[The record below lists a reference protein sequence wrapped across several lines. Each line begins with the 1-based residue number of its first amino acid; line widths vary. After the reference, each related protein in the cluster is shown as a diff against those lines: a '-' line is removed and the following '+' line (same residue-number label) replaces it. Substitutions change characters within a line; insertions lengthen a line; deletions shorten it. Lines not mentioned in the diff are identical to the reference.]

1 MEAGGSVWARRFIVA
16 ALIQGAILFAVT
28 MTLLIVDLLSFLEPS
43 MGIVAPELIIASGF
57 AGTWFTIGFLGY
69 FIVPVIGS
77 GLSALF
83 YHYIEVVMGR
93 PYTGG
98 RQYLAWGHLLL
109 GNILIGA
116 ALALLMYGGY
126 TGGAAMLSVP
136 LGGGGHDA
144 QWVHD
149 NILGFLT
156 GPISSLFIVGAL
168 GPLLGG
174 IGYYLQFVGKGETP
188 AAVPKV

>member
-1 MEAGGSVWARRFIVA
+1 MEGGESVWARRFIWA
-16 ALIQGAILFAVT
+16 ALIQGAILFVVT
-28 MTLLIVDLLSFLEPS
+28 MTLLLVDLVAFLAPGL
-43 MGIVAPELIIASGF
+43 GIVSPELIIASGF

-77 GLSALF
+77 GLSAWF
-83 YHYIEVVMGR
+83 YHYVEAVLGK
-93 PYTGG
+93 PYRGG
-98 RQYLAWGHLLL
+98 RQYLAWAHLLL
-109 GNILIGA
+109 GNVLIGA
-116 ALALLMYGGY
+116 ALGLLMYGGY
-126 TGGAAMLSVP
+126 TGGAAMLAAS

-174 IGYYLQFVGKGETP
+174 VGYFLQFRGKGTAP
-188 AAVPKV
+188 VPKV

>member
-1 MEAGGSVWARRFIVA
+1 MEAGGSVWARRFIWA
-16 ALIQGAILFAVT
+16 ALIQGAILFVVT
-28 MTLLIVDLLSFLEPS
+28 MALLIVDLVGFLAPGL
-43 MGIVAPELIIASGF
+43 GIVSPELVIASGF

-69 FIVPVIGS
+69 FVVPVVGS
-77 GLSALF
+77 GLSAWF
-83 YHYIEVVMGR
+83 YHFIEVDLQR
-93 PYTGG
+93 PYAGG
-98 RQYLAWGHLLL
+98 LKYLAWTHLLL

-116 ALALLMYGGY
+116 ALGLLMYGGY
-126 TGGAAMLSVP
+126 SGGAAMLSVP

-174 IGYYLQFVGKGETP
+174 IGYYVQFRGKKTASP
-188 AAVPKV
+188 AVPKV

>member
-1 MEAGGSVWARRFIVA
+1 MEAGGSVWARRFVWT
-16 ALIQGAILFAVT
+16 ALVQGMILFVIT
-28 MTLLIVDLLSFLEPS
+28 MALLVVDLVGFLAPGS
-43 MGIVAPELIIASGF
+43 GIVSPELIIASGF

-77 GLSALF
+77 GLSAWF
-83 YHYIEVVMGR
+83 YHYIEVDLGR
-93 PYTGG
+93 TYAGG
-98 RQYLAWGHLLL
+98 RQYLAWAHLLL
-109 GNILIGA
+109 GNLLIGA
-116 ALALLMYGGY
+116 ALGLLMYGGY
-126 TGGAAMLSVP
+126 SGGAAMLSVP

-156 GPISSLFIVGAL
+156 GPISSLLIVGAL
-168 GPLLGG
+168 GPFLGG
-174 IGYYLQFVGKGETP
+174 VGYFLQLRGKRGTA